1 MPVATSPSPPEQI
14 SLPQVEPGAE
24 RAEPDPAEEDRIGPF
39 QMLEPEAVADSEAAD
54 FPVETTMVASP
65 GGITARVRTAGV
77 VHGVA
82 AARAASTGERLI
94 GRLRLG
100 IHPGMEPA
108 VQKEAAALIA
118 LITDL
123 VAQEFNEFFCEIDLA
138 ITALLSDP
146 PNLTLA
152 SRIRTHVRRRT
163 NLFLRPLLFLRS
175 GHPAI
180 QVILG
185 LGTILYLAI
194 PLAVFLL
201 PQWLRGG
208 ASGIPDHLQNTL
220 LWVGVAGAIG
230 SVVSI
235 LVRIRDFDNQ
245 QAEHRSILFFTGFFK
260 PVVGVASALFV
271 VSLFE
276 AGIITLQLAGPT
288 HEQFFYVALAFV
300 AGFSERLAE
309 DLVSKAEKQI
319 VSAPAPATRG

>member
-1 MPVATSPSPPEQI
+1 MPLATSPSPPEQL
-14 SLPQVEPGAE
+14 SPPSSGSRAE
-24 RAEPDPAEEDRIGPF
+24 RAEPGVAEDERVGPIQMMEPGSPAESDEE
-39 QMLEPEAVADSEAAD
+39 QSSLEATVVATREG
-54 FPVETTMVASP
+54 VA
-65 GGITARVRTAGV
+65 ARVRTAGE
-77 VHGVA
+77 VHRVE
-82 AARAASTGERLI
+82 AARAAYAGERLI
-94 GRLRLG
+94 GRLRDGL
-100 IHPGMEPA
+100 HPGMDAA
-108 VQKEAAALIA
+108 VQEEAAALIA

-123 VAQEFNEFFCEIDLA
+123 VAQEFNDFFCEIELA
-138 ITALLSDP
+138 ASALLSEP

-152 SRIRTHVRRRT
+152 RRIRTHVRRRT
-163 NLFLRPLLFLRS
+163 YLLLRPLLFLRS
-175 GHPAI
+175 GHPAV

-208 ASGIPDHLQNTL
+208 VSGIPDNLQYTL
-220 LWVGVAGAIG
+220 LWVGVAGAVG

-288 HEQFFYVALAFV
+288 QEQFFYVALAFV

-319 VSAPAPATRG
+319 VSAPETARPG